1 MHKLLILISALWS
14 APLLAEDSVTVG
26 FQGLSPS
33 LGNPYSGSG
42 AFSAYPWS
50 AIFDGLTFVADDGT
64 AEAALATS
72 WERVDDLT
80 WEFKIRDGVLF
91 HDGTPLTAAD
101 VVFSVNQLTGK
112 NGVFE
117 RAGIAFG
124 GLDSTE
130 LVDAET
136 VRFTMSDPDP
146 LFPRRASLIY
156 VVPEAAWTGLGRD
169 QFTQAPIGTG
179 PFRVEDFS
187 LSGATL
193 TAHAEGWRAPKLAS
207 MDWQVIPDRA
217 SRVQGMLAGSLD
229 IALGMSP
236 EDIGFLENAGMNI
249 FITGGGSVTGISFIA
264 TRGGPVADP
273 RVRRALNHAVNRT
286 ILFDVLLEGVAP
298 AATQIAPRIA
308 FGYNPDLKPYAYDPE
323 LARAL
328 LAEAGYPDGFSFV
341 MEATVGA
348 QLADTAIY
356 QQVASD
362 LAKIGVQMEVRS
374 VPIQRLIGNVNGG
387 TWGGQAFVINFGSE
401 PTMDALRPLRFHSCL
416 KEPAWACTEAL
427 MPQINDAFA
436 EGDLAVREEKT
447 KAVMEAIWNDAPA
460 ILLNEVVRIV
470 AASSKVEGFSEAH
483 ANIAYQSLE
492 VVD

>member
-1 MHKLLILISALWS
+1 MRKILILISVLWS
-14 APLLAEDSVTVG
+14 ASAAAEDSITIG

-50 AIFDGLTFVADDGT
+50 AIFDGLTRVADDGT
-64 AEAALATS
+64 ADPALAAS
-72 WERVDDLT
+72 WERVDDLS
-80 WEFKIRDGVLF
+80 WEFTLREGVVF
-91 HDGTPLTAAD
+91 HDGASLTAAD

-112 NGVFE
+112 NGDFE

-130 LVDAET
+130 LVDERT

-156 VVPEAAWTGLGRD
+156 VVPEATWTGLGRD
-169 QFTQAPIGTG
+169 QFTQTPLGTG
-179 PFRVEDFS
+179 PFRVDDFS

-193 TAHAEGWRAPKLAS
+193 SAHPESWRAPQLAR

-217 SRVQGMLAGSLD
+217 SRIQGLLAGSLD
-229 IALGMSP
+229 VVLGMSP
-236 EDIGFLENAGMNI
+236 EDMELLERQGFDLFVA
-249 FITGGGSVTGISFIA
+249 GGGSVTGISFIA
-264 TRGGPVADP
+264 TKGGPVADP

-298 AATQIAPRIA
+298 AATQTAPRIA
-308 FGYNPDLKPYAYDPE
+308 FGYNPDLEPYAYDPD

-362 LAKIGVQMEVRS
+362 LAAIGVQMEVRS
-374 VPIQRLIGNVNGG
+374 IPIQRLIANVNSGG
-387 TWGGQAFVINFGSE
+387 WGGEAFVINFGSE

-436 EGDLAVREEKT
+436 EGDLAVREQKT
-447 KAVMEAIWNDAPA
+447 RAVMEAVWNDAPA

-470 AASSKVEGFSEAH
+470 ATSSKVTGFSEAH
-483 ANIAYQSLE
+483 ANIAYENLA
-492 VVD
+492 VAD